1 MIFMSGGK
9 FMKRKV
15 QSGEV
20 VEVTLFP
27 VGSATKPRKGRKKG
41 STTSRKQDANMRLAV
56 RKLAQS
62 IHCNFRQG
70 DIFLTLK
77 YSQERIDKLI
87 EEIKADGQDVTP
99 DTIRL
104 YAIHERDCFLRRIKR
119 NMLARGQELRYIAST
134 SDIDGST
141 GELVKVHHHLIIP
154 KEAFDFVFRHWAKDW
169 TNYTPLDNRKDHTA
183 LAEYIIKQCRR
194 QPDKKKYTVSQ
205 NLKKPVV
212 ISEEIITVK
221 EELKVPRGANVTHRD
236 PFDFTAPTQYVRYI
250 EPPKNKKRGGKR
262 E

>member
-1 MIFMSGGK
+1 MI
-9 FMKRKV
+9 RKI

-20 VEVTLFP
+20 VELSCFP

-56 RKLAQS
+56 RKLAQT
-62 IHCNFRQG
+62 INCNYGQG

-77 YSQERIDKLI
+77 YSPERIEKLI
-87 EEIKADGQDVTP
+87 GQIKADGLEATS
-99 DTIRL
+99 DTIRD
-104 YAIHERDCFLRRIKR
+104 YAMHERDCFLRRVKR
-119 NMLARGQELRYIAST
+119 NMAARGEELRYIAST
-134 SDIDGST
+134 SDIDGET

-154 KEAFDFVFRHWAKDW
+154 KAAFDFVFKHWAKDF

-205 NLKKPVV
+205 NMKKPIVL
-212 ISEEIITVK
+212 SEKIITVK

-236 PFDFTAPTQYVRYI
+236 PFDIAAPSQYVRYI
-250 EPPKNKKRGGKR
+250 EPEKKRKRGGKR